1 MELKSRVGYKK
12 EFVNQIRK
20 GKGKKEMSRKEYLI
34 RKMKREIKRE
44 IAIETAAFKKLCP
57 LFVGSAVLCAGGY
70 AWISLLLGI
79 MH

>member
-34 RKMKREIKRE
+34 RNL
-44 IAIETAAFKKLCP
+44 KLEDDHYEYKSC
-57 LFVGSAVLCAGGY
+57 
-70 AWISLLLGI
+70 
-79 MH
+79 

>member
-34 RKMKREIKRE
+34 RKMKREI
-44 IAIETAAFKKLCP
+44 AIETAAFKKLFPILSGAC
-57 LFVGSAVLCAGGY
+57 VMCAGGY
-70 AWISLLLGI
+70 AWISFLLGI